1 VQCAKLRSGVQADLS
16 SEPRAVHSEK
26 KLNWLTERAAANLPL
41 KMRLTKTLCFKLLRI
56 DYFHWQ
62 KWNHYESKDKKKM
75 TRPIVFIWISF
86 CSSIK
91 MVYYIDLNVR
101 VCLPEAVH
109 DEINAKVKVEVLK
122 MLGHL
127 GRQSL

>member
-1 VQCAKLRSGVQADLS
+1 
-16 SEPRAVHSEK
+16 
-26 KLNWLTERAAANLPL
+26 
-41 KMRLTKTLCFKLLRI
+41 
-56 DYFHWQ
+56 
-62 KWNHYESKDKKKM
+62 
-75 TRPIVFIWISF
+75 
-86 CSSIK
+86 

-109 DEINAKVKVEVLK
+109 DEVNAKVKVEVLK